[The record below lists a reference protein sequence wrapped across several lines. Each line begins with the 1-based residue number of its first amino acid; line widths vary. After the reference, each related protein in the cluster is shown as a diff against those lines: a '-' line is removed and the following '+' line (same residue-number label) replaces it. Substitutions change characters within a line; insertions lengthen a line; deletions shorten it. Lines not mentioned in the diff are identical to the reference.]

1 MKLEFIQ
8 ISDELFLKLG
18 NLITTRFGIKM
29 PPDKKVMFQARM
41 QRRLRELEINSF
53 DEYAKM
59 ILTTN
64 LDSPELSVLADYI
77 STNKTEFFREKDH
90 FDFIKDQILPEYLN
104 NKHIH
109 QVPKLKLWSAG
120 CSNGQEAYSIA
131 IAVEEFMRLKQVLI
145 DYSILATDISGRIL
159 KTAKEAIYPISNID
173 VFPLEYKQ
181 RYLLKSKN
189 LKDPK
194 VRIIKSLREKVTP
207 AYQNLMDDAY
217 QMTDVFDVIFLRNTL
232 IYFNSEV
239 QQKVLMRVLNSLRT
253 GGYLLIGHSES
264 LINMNLPIR
273 SISPSIYVKINI

>member
-145 DYSILATDISGRIL
+145 DYSILATDISGRML

>member
-29 PPDKKVMFQARM
+29 SPDKKVMFQARM

-59 ILTTN
+59 LLTTN

-90 FDFIKDQILPEYLN
+90 FDFIKDHILPEYLN

-109 QVPKLKLWSAG
+109 KVSKLKFWSAG